1 MLHSLKTKNIGPI
14 AELELEFGDRLN
26 IITGDNGLG
35 KSFLL
40 DIIWWTLTRTWPAE
54 VNPSLMSGFMARP
67 TDPSAE
73 AVIDYHYSGE
83 TGSIQY
89 PSIFIR
95 DEQKWPLRRGR
106 PGIPGLVLYAQADGS
121 FAVWDPVR
129 NYWFKRGEYEDAER
143 APAFVFSKT
152 EVFEGLTYKGKK
164 VCKGLIDD
172 VSFWQ
177 SAKDTTNWDL
187 FSETLKKVSP
197 SPDEQLAPGQLTSI
211 DPLISSMM
219 PTIAMSYGQE
229 VPVLHASSGV
239 KRILSLA
246 YLLTWAWT
254 EHKRASQVIG
264 KAPTKSIILLVDEVE
279 CHLHPKWQRTILP
292 SIMQTVYGLS
302 ELPEAAQVQVIATTH
317 APLVLA
323 SLEALFDAEKDQ
335 WFDFD
340 AEGQQVTLTPR
351 DFVPYGSSSN
361 WLTSKA
367 FDLSSDTSLER
378 EAAAEKVLAFL
389 GRTDQTQAELQAL
402 MQDIGATLSDI
413 DPIWLDL
420 RDFCRAKGWEL

>member
-1 MLHSLKTKNIGPI
+1 MLHSLKTKNIGPVK
-14 AELELEFGDRLN
+14 EMELEFGDRLN

-40 DIIWWTLTRTWPAE
+40 DAIWWALTRTWPAE

-73 AVIDYHYSGE
+73 ARIDYHYSGE
-83 TGSIQY
+83 TESIQHT
-89 PSIFIR
+89 SIFIR

-106 PGIPGLVLYAQADGS
+106 PGIPDLVLYAQADGS
-121 FAVWDPVR
+121 FAVWDPAR
-129 NYWFKRGEYEDAER
+129 NYWFNKGEYADIQR

-152 EVFEGLTYKGKK
+152 EVFEGLEYRDKK
-164 VCKGLIDD
+164 VCKGLIED
-172 VSFWQ
+172 VAFWQ
-177 SAKDTTNWDL
+177 SAKDTINWDV
-187 FSETLKKVSP
+187 FSKTLKKVSP

-211 DPLISSMM
+211 DPLTSSMM
-219 PTIAMSYGQE
+219 PTIAMPYGQE

-254 EHKRASQVIG
+254 EHKRASHVLG
-264 KAPTKSIILLVDEVE
+264 KAPTKSIILLMDEVE

-292 SIMQTVYGLS
+292 SVMQTVCGLS
-302 ELPEAAQVQVIATTH
+302 ELPEAAQVQIIATTH

-323 SLEALFDAEKDQ
+323 SLEALFDPEKDQ

-340 AEGQQVTLTPR
+340 AQKKHVTLTPR
-351 DFVPYGSSSN
+351 EFVPFGTASN
-361 WLTSKA
+361 WLTSAA
-367 FDLSSDTSLER
+367 FDLKLGASLER
-378 EAAAEKVLAFL
+378 ELAAEKVLAFL
-389 GRTDQTQAELQAL
+389 SRTDQKQPELRAL
-402 MQDIGATLSDI
+402 VKDIGATLSEI

-420 RDFCRAKGWEL
+420 RDFCRAKGWDL

>member
-14 AELELEFGDRLN
+14 AELDLEFGDRLN

-40 DIIWWTLTRTWPAE
+40 DVIWWVLTRTWPAE

-67 TDPSAE
+67 TDPNAE
-73 AVIDYHYSGE
+73 AVIEYRYSGE
-83 TGSIQY
+83 TESIQH
-89 PSIFIR
+89 PSIFMR
-95 DEQKWPLRRGR
+95 NEQKWALRRGR

-121 FAVWDPVR
+121 FAVWDPAR
-129 NYWFKRGEYEDAER
+129 NYWFKKGEFEDVER
-143 APAFVFSKT
+143 VPAFVFSKA
-152 EVFEGLTYKGKK
+152 EVFEGLEYRDKK

-177 SAKDTTNWDL
+177 SAKDSTNWDL

-197 SPDEQLAPGQLTSI
+197 SQGEQLAPGQLTSI
-211 DPLISSMM
+211 DPLTSSMM
-219 PTIAMSYGQE
+219 PTIAMPYGQE
-229 VPVLHASSGV
+229 VPVLHTSSGV

-246 YLLTWAWT
+246 YLLAWAWI
-254 EHKRASQVIG
+254 EHKRASQVLG
-264 KAPTKSIILLVDEVE
+264 KTPTKSIILLVDEVE

-292 SIMQTVYGLS
+292 SVMQTVYGLS
-302 ELPEAAQVQVIATTH
+302 ELPEAAQVQIIATTH

-323 SLEALFDAEKDQ
+323 SLETTFDAEKDQ

-340 AEGQQVTLTPR
+340 AEGQHVELTPR
-351 DFVPYGSSSN
+351 DFVSYGSASN

-367 FDLSSDTSLER
+367 FDLKSDASLER
-378 EAAAEKVLAFL
+378 EELIEKLKAFL
-389 GRTDQTQAELQAL
+389 IRSDQTEEELQQL
-402 MQDIGATLSDI
+402 EKELEPVSFDL
-413 DPIWLDL
+413 DPYWLDIRDL
-420 RDFCRAKGWEL
+420 RRERGWKI